1 MSTYVKKVTD
11 KINSRDGH
19 GFRTEILAGYDL
31 YKDEN
36 GISQLGEEIIE
47 REHNKIVA
55 GGLLKLLSMMFDAKS
70 DLTIQTLN
78 SIMGIGLDGVV
89 NTNAPYKTCLFSVGI
104 GGCGSAYTDK
114 KAVLDQANIVPD
126 MIPFR
131 VVDEADAIGTDKGKY
146 WFAKEMTDG
155 KIGYYLKTFEAKPTI
170 FSLWKDAESPEDD
183 GTRVVG
189 DPSASA
195 RTEGMEHLVEI
206 ILNISAIDLREYFQL
221 YDATTTEYARFN
233 SIGLCMGELGTL
245 TDGTEEYL
253 NVEQFSV
260 LNFSNEMLHF
270 NKDLSIIYRVY
281 IS

>member
-1 MSTYVKKVTD
+1 MSTNVKRVSDKVS
-11 KINSRDGH
+11 SRD
-19 GFRTEILAGYDL
+19 GFRTEILVGYDV
-31 YKDEN
+31 YKDAQ

-55 GGLLKLLSMMFDAKS
+55 GGLLKLLSMMFDVKS

-78 SIMGIGLDGVV
+78 TIMGVGLDGTV
-89 NTNAPYKTCLFSVGI
+89 NTGSKYKTLLFNIGL

-114 KAVLDQANIVPD
+114 KAVLDQQNIVSE

-131 VVDEADAIGTDKGKY
+131 VVDDAEAIGADKGKY
-146 WFAKEMTDG
+146 WFAKEMPDG
-155 KIGYYLKTFEAKPTI
+155 KIGYYLKTFESKPTCI
-170 FSLWKDAESPEDD
+170 SLWKDAESPEDD
-183 GTRVVG
+183 GTRVTG
-189 DPSASA
+189 DPSVSS

-206 ILNISAIDLREYFQL
+206 ILNISATDLREYFQL
-221 YDATTTEYARFN
+221 YDPTSTEYARFN

-245 TDGTEEYL
+245 SDGIEEYL
-253 NVEQFSV
+253 NVEQFSI